1 MKYHDLDTTNWNAYP
16 FEVDGVN
23 FVSKIAPK
31 SPFLARIAMLPAGV
45 FDKMNKD
52 AVRELVGS
60 NLSREYVASKLYA
73 INQSASHAVIE
84 LGE

>member
-1 MKYHDLDTTNWNAYP
+1 MKYHDLNTTNWNAFP

-23 FVSKIAPK
+23 FVSKISPQ

-52 AVRELVGS
+52 AVREIVGT
-60 NLSREYVASKLYA
+60 NLSREYIASKLQYVNA
-73 INQSASHAVIE
+73 NASHAVIE